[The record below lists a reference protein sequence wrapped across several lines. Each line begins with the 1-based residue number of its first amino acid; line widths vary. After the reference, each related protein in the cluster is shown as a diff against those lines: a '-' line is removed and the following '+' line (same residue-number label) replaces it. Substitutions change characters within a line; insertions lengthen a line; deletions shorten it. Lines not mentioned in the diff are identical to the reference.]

1 MAKSLLSAL
10 SIKFP
15 DLTSRPLEPVSVA
28 VIDSGIDATHPAL
41 AGKVLEAYG
50 VEKSGEEFKVVKGRV
65 PENADLYGHG
75 TAVASIICGLAPNAR
90 LIDIRVLDTL
100 NVGAGEALLAGFNHA
115 VTQRIRIL
123 NMSLAAKAAFAA
135 KLHPLCE
142 TAYHR
147 NQLVIAAR
155 RNMPLMDDGFPA
167 EFSSS
172 LGVDLGKFLSQF
184 HLKFRPDHC
193 IEFIAHGEEVTVAA
207 AGGGYTTMT
216 GTSFATPAIS
226 GICALLVGAFPDL
239 RIFEVKSILRWFAE
253 EAKE

>member
-1 MAKSLLSAL
+1 MQRSLLSAL
-10 SIKFP
+10 NIKFP

-41 AGKVLEAYG
+41 AGKVIKAYA
-50 VEKSGEEFKVVKGRV
+50 VEKVGAEFKVVQGHV

-75 TAVASIICGLAPNAR
+75 TAVGSIICGLAPNAR

-100 NVGAGEALLAGFNHA
+100 NVGSGEALLAGCNYA

-123 NMSLAAKAAFAA
+123 NMSLAAKAAFAP
-135 KLHPLCE
+135 KLHTLCE
-142 TAYHR
+142 TAYR
-147 NQLVIAAR
+147 QNQLVIAAR
-155 RNMPLMDDGFPA
+155 RNMPLTDDGFPA

-172 LGVDLGKFLSQF
+172 IGVDLGKLLSQF
-184 HLKFRPDHC
+184 HLKFRPDHA

-226 GICALLVGAFPDL
+226 GI
-239 RIFEVKSILRWFAE
+239 
-253 EAKE
+253 

>member
-1 MAKSLLSAL
+1 MPKSLLSAL
-10 SIKFP
+10 HRKFP
-15 DLTSRPLEPVSVA
+15 DLCSSPLEPVSVA

-41 AGKVLEAYG
+41 AGKVLEAYA
-50 VEKSGEEFKVVKGRV
+50 VEKVDGLFQVVKGQV

-90 LIDIRVLDTL
+90 LIDIRVLDAL
-100 NVGAGEALLAGFNHA
+100 NVGPGEALLAGFNFA
-115 VTQRIRIL
+115 VTQRIKIL
-123 NMSLAAKAAFAA
+123 NMSLAAKATLAPQ
-135 KLHPLCE
+135 LHPLCE
-142 TAYHR
+142 TAYR
-147 NQLVIAAR
+147 QNQLVIAAR
-155 RNMPLMDDGFPA
+155 RNMPLMDNGFPA
-167 EFSSS
+167 ELSSS
-172 LGVDLGKFLSQF
+172 IGVDLGKFLSQF
-184 HLKFRPDHC
+184 TLKFRADHP

-253 EAKE
+253 EA